1 MVITET
7 IQKSMQRA
15 QEDIRRNAKEY
26 RRQCAEKT
34 GQSQGD
40 YYEQAGDNEFYCFT
54 YDKDLVQE
62 AMNLGM
68 RGDYLREMQ
77 AKKKEYE
84 KGVYTQGSR
93 HDFSTDV
100 MGSLYAYSEL
110 YQEIVNGHADGTR
123 KRYQYDR
130 DAGKMR
136 EMTVE
141 EELSLLNQDYE
152 QLISMKM
159 LAITSQMIAQENL
172 KFYNQPHI
180 AEQYNRQQVTAYIA
194 DSGAAIRNH
203 FVSQYDTNPAQAVR
217 NIKSMVLDVLHGNKG
232 MFDYCTAL
240 NAQIE
245 YMSGN
250 SYKRR

>member
-1 MVITET
+1 
-7 IQKSMQRA
+7 
-15 QEDIRRNAKEY
+15 
-26 RRQCAEKT
+26 
-34 GQSQGD
+34 
-40 YYEQAGDNEFYCFT
+40 
-54 YDKDLVQE
+54 
-62 AMNLGM
+62 
-68 RGDYLREMQ
+68 
-77 AKKKEYE
+77 
-84 KGVYTQGSR
+84 
-93 HDFSTDV
+93 

-123 KRYQYDR
+123 KRYQYDQ